1 MPHYK
6 SAFKRLRQ
14 QEKRR
19 LYNKAHRSK
28 MKTFIKK
35 VRMAETKD
43 EALERLHEAYS
54 VIDKLAKKGIIHK
67 NNAARKKAK
76 LAHYVNK
83 LS

>member
-19 LYNKAHRSK
+19 LYNKANRSK
-28 MKTFIKK
+28 MRTFIKK
-35 VRMAETKD
+35 VKTAQNRE
-43 EALERLHEAYS
+43 EALLRLNEAFS
-54 VIDKLAKKGIIHK
+54 VIDKMAKKGIIHK
-67 NNAARKKAK
+67 NNAARKKAR
-76 LAHYVNK
+76 LAQFVNK

>member
-19 LYNKAHRSK
+19 LYNKSNRSK

-35 VRMAETKD
+35 VRSAKSKE
-43 EALERLHEAYS
+43 EALQNLNAAYS

-67 NNAARKKAK
+67 NNAARKKAR
-76 LAHYVNK
+76 LAKFVNK